1 MISWRRLRKAVGYIA
16 FLLVGLGLFSWAL
29 SRGERSLAEVWR
41 DMLAVPAGGLLLSMF
56 MGYLAIVSRGMR
68 WRLMLEPLGYETRRW
83 HSIHAVSFAYLANTF
98 VPRSGELARCGAL
111 NQTDK
116 IPVDVL
122 FGTVLIERVID
133 MGVLALFLLVAI
145 LGNAEA
151 FSILAASM
159 EIPLGAPFLV
169 AMAGGG
175 AVLLYVGYRMRKRW
189 KSKPGWAK
197 VVGFMEGVKSGLLS
211 VSQMRRKWAFLAHTA
226 FIWTMYYATAQVI
239 FMTMSETADL
249 SPLEG
254 LFAMVAGGLG
264 MVLPAPGGIG
274 SYQWAIMLAFSA
286 LGREQ
291 ATGFLVANVM
301 WLSQTLM
308 MIATGIIAY
317 GMLVR
322 FRLRTTP
329 PVD

>member
-1 MISWRRLRKAVGYIA
+1 MISWGRLRKAVGYIA
-16 FLLVGLGLFSWAL
+16 FLLLGLGLFSWAL
-29 SRGERSLAEVWR
+29 SRGERSLGQLWQ
-41 DMLAVPAGGLLLSMF
+41 DMLEVPLGGLTLSMF

-68 WRLMLEPLGYETRRW
+68 WRLMLEPLGFETRRW

-111 NQTDK
+111 NQTDR

-133 MGVLALFLLVAI
+133 MAVLALFLLVAI

-151 FSILAASM
+151 FAILAQSM
-159 EIPLGAPFLV
+159 EIPLGMPLLLSMA
-169 AMAGGG
+169 AGGLG
-175 AVLLYVGYRMRKRW
+175 MLYLGYRLRKRW
-189 KSKPGWAK
+189 KSKPGWAR
-197 VVGFMEGVKSGLLS
+197 VVNFMEGMKSGLLS
-211 VSQMRRKWAFLAHTA
+211 VSQMRRKWAFFAHTA
-226 FIWTMYYATAQVI
+226 FIWGMYYGTAQVI
-239 FMTMSETADL
+239 FATMPATSDL
-249 SPLEG
+249 SALEG

-308 MIATGIIAY
+308 MVATGIIAY

-322 FRLRTTP
+322 FRLRNTP
-329 PVD
+329 AN